1 MVDNSSGNISMN
13 WLVVED
19 EMGMQRDG
27 STAASEVSAVDG
39 GVSFVAATSILLCII
54 IEDPA

>member
-1 MVDNSSGNISMN
+1 
-13 WLVVED
+13 
-19 EMGMQRDG
+19 MGMQRDG

-39 GVSFVAATSILLCII
+39 GVSFVAATSIFLCII